1 MADAGG
7 GSPVPPS
14 GPVLNVAYRC
24 KEACGIKAGPM
35 QNSDGSHS
43 VGADDLFVLP
53 PNTKE
58 IVYSGN
64 GSLFLTLLEDSVVVW
79 SCETFQLLSSI
90 SRRGIVAAAFS
101 PLGTFIQTWEK
112 VSEAST
118 SAGGNLQIWLAAT
131 GQRVGALNVGA
142 VFSKEN
148 WPVLQWS
155 RDEAVAARMAPDSV
169 IFFDGT
175 AIDRG
180 VVRSVSVPSITR
192 FSLSP
197 ALPYRFATFVPE
209 KKGNPS
215 RFSIFDY
222 PSCDA
227 PICSK
232 THFRASYADFF
243 WNSKGDSLL
252 VKTSVDV
259 DVTGQSYYGGSD
271 IFFMN
276 VAGTA
281 SMLAGVESPVYD
293 CAWDPRGRYV
303 FVLIFYMHVFL
314 IPIAASLSLC
324 SATCRQKPSSST
336 VKRVLYLTLE
346 LEVEIV
352 SFFLLMAAFLCS
364 PVLGMLQGQ
373 WSFGTKTR
381 RSSSAPPPFPP
392 LAPLVGALA
401 PDILYA
407 LLSGPDFGSIMV
419 TMSSS
424 TTGPL
429 CSATATPPSSMQ
441 FLFVPLLQEF
451 IPTAP
456 HPPLLVPVWAVQPLQ
471 LQWQSP
477 RLTCHRIC
485 EASRPRP
492 FKSSTTM
499 SRPKKSIPLFRCPS
513 ASVLFP
519 SHVPMLML
527 VI

>member
-64 GSLFLTLLEDSVVVW
+64 GSHFLTLLEDSVVVW

-131 GQRVGALNVGA
+131 GQRVAALNVGA

-276 VAGTA
+276 AAGTA

-293 CAWDPRGRYV
+293 CAWDPKGRYV
-303 FVLIFYMHVFL
+303 FF
-314 IPIAASLSLC
+314 
-324 SATCRQKPSSST
+324 
-336 VKRVLYLTLE
+336 
-346 LEVEIV
+346 
-352 SFFLLMAAFLCS
+352 SFFLHACFS
-364 PVLGMLQGQ
+364 H
-373 WSFGTKTR
+373 
-381 RSSSAPPPFPP
+381 
-392 LAPLVGALA
+392 
-401 PDILYA
+401 A
-407 LLSGPDFGSIMV
+407 LLQRVCRCVRPHAVKSY
-419 TMSSS
+419 
-424 TTGPL
+424 PL
-429 CSATATPPSSMQ
+429 
-441 FLFVPLLQEF
+441 
-451 IPTAP
+451 
-456 HPPLLVPVWAVQPLQ
+456 
-471 LQWQSP
+471 
-477 RLTCHRIC
+477 
-485 EASRPRP
+485 
-492 FKSSTTM
+492 
-499 SRPKKSIPLFRCPS
+499 
-513 ASVLFP
+513 
-519 SHVPMLML
+519 
-527 VI
+527 